1 MSDFD
6 REATVAQIVAEH
18 QLDARLARMA
28 ADPDPKTQAAN
39 IAALKAVL
47 AAGGADDKAKDEA
60 IARLRQEYHEAY
72 KAKDVTKM
80 VSIKHSLARDYG
92 VFQV

>member
-6 REATVAQIVAEH
+6 REAAMAQIVAEH

-39 IAALKAVL
+39 IASLKAAL

-60 IARLRQEYHEAY
+60 IAKLRQEYQAAREAR
-72 KAKDVTKM
+72 DVTKM
-80 VSIKHSLARDYG
+80 VSIKHTLARDYG